1 MSAVC
6 TLIPLQMWLSTL
18 AVYDIFPWVPCCRL
32 CFLYPKGNGSM
43 DCRTLLILNIFTCC
57 QGPQGTSRPCCDDH
71 HSHRSRGFHNG
82 PTPQFGPGTGP
93 GWPTRGD
100 PKLGPRELLV
110 CSALTWSYM
119 AFVFQ
124 FYFWLIFCY
133 FYHHHSVKLLS
144 MFPKLYLTLCW
155 VPVFLQL
162 LQQFGFFFFFWHSGQ
177 RHEHDL
183 SPAGISVSENYPI
196 SLQYSAH
203 RHFGFPAYC
212 LETSLPGVYL
222 VCRPPPAPIIA
233 FHNLLYPK

>member
-1 MSAVC
+1 
-6 TLIPLQMWLSTL
+6 MWLSTL

-82 PTPQFGPGTGP
+82 LTSQFGPGTGP

-100 PKLGPRELLV
+100 PKLGPRKLLV

-133 FYHHHSVKLLS
+133 FYHHHHSVKLLS

-162 LQQFGFFFFFWHSGQ
+162 LQQFGFFFFFLALRPKTWAWPESCWDFSFWELPHFFAIQCAQTFWIPCLLLRNISARCLSGMQ
-177 RHEHDL
+177 T
-183 SPAGISVSENYPI
+183 SSSSYNCIS
-196 SLQYSAH
+196 
-203 RHFGFPAYC
+203 
-212 LETSLPGVYL
+212 
-222 VCRPPPAPIIA
+222 
-233 FHNLLYPK
+233 